1 MNSKLLLALG
11 AILLARPVSAGTLF
25 GISNG
30 YGVPANNQVYVIDPA
45 TGAVTNAVQ
54 VTLPGFTISNS
65 TALAAHPT
73 TGQLWAVVTTSDIVR
88 RLIVVDPTTGVAT
101 QVGPLAKQIATL
113 AFQADGT
120 LLGVTGDGSLA
131 PAETL
136 FTISTTNAVLTQ
148 LFTLGNG
155 DDGETIAVHPSGLL
169 YHSSGNVPALFEN
182 VDVATQHVTPIGS
195 SVDEA
200 YAMGYSASLG
210 QMYLS
215 DKNSKLYTVDLASG
229 ARTLVGTIPSANR
242 NRGLAFVEGPPPIPF
257 CSPGLAGVIAC
268 PCANP
273 ASGPDRGCDN
283 SAGTGGASLVTSG
296 WPSVAA
302 DSLVFTTSGER
313 PSATTILLQGTNA
326 VGSVPFGQGVRCSGG
341 LFKRLYVRTASGG
354 SISVPQGAD
363 PRVSVQSA
371 ALGDAILGGQH
382 RYYMAY
388 YRDPVVL
395 GGCPSTSTF
404 NATNAQDVLWA
415 Q

>member
-11 AILLARPVSAGTLF
+11 AILLARSASAGTLF

-30 YGVPANNQVYVIDPA
+30 YGIPANNQIYNIDPA
-45 TGAVTNAVQ
+45 TAAVTNAVQ
-54 VTLPGFTISNS
+54 VTLQGFTISNS
-65 TALAAHPT
+65 VALAAHPT

-88 RLIVVDPTTGVAT
+88 RLIIIDPASGVAT

-120 LLGVTGDGSLA
+120 LLGVTGDGALA

-136 FTISTTNAVLTQ
+136 FSISTTTGALTQ

-155 DDGETIAVHPSGLL
+155 DDGETIAIHPSGLL
-169 YHSSGNVPALFEN
+169 YHSSGNLPALFES
-182 VDVATQHVTPIGS
+182 VDVAAQLVTPIGS
-195 SVDEA
+195 AVDEA
-200 YAMGYSASLG
+200 FAMGYSASLG

-215 DKNSKLYTVDLASG
+215 DKNSKLYTVDLSSG
-229 ARTLVGTIPSANR
+229 ARTLVGIIPSANR
-242 NRGLAFVEGPPPIPF
+242 NRGLAFVEGPPPVPF

-283 SAGTGGASLVTSG
+283 SASTGGASLATSG

-313 PSATTILLQGTNA
+313 PNATTILLQGTTSA
-326 VGSVPFGQGVRCSGG
+326 GSVAFGQGVRCCGG
-341 LFKRLYVRTASGG
+341 LLKRLYVRAASGG
-354 SISVPQGAD
+354 SISVPQGPD
-363 PRVSVQSA
+363 PRVTVQSA
-371 ALGDAILGGQH
+371 ALGDPIGSGQH
-382 RYYMAY
+382 RFYMAY